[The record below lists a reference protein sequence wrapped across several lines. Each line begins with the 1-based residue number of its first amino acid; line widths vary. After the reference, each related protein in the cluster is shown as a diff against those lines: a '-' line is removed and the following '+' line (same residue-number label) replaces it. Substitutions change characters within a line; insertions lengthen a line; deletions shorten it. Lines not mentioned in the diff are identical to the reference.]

1 MSISLDRTRFV
12 TEEITD
18 FLAIQAEKNR
28 TIESYFTQHL
38 LVVFY
43 SETEQ
48 KIKKLVEQRLA
59 QIEDRKVAKFIYST
73 NEGMLNRIKKGEL
86 NDLLQKF
93 DCGEGD
99 IIGDE
104 FSPIEHQKYSGAIA
118 NRHQVSHGEGASMT
132 LDEFLEVLDATEKIL
147 TFVQEKICE

>member
-12 TEEITD
+12 TEEITG
-18 FLAIQAEKNR
+18 FLAVQAEQNR
-28 TIESYFTQHL
+28 NIESYFTQHL

-48 KIKKLVEQRLA
+48 KIKKLVEHRLN
-59 QIEDRKVAKFIYST
+59 QIDDRKVAKFIYST

-86 NDLLQKF
+86 NDLLKKF
-93 DCGEGD
+93 DCGDGD

-104 FSPIEHQKYSGAIA
+104 FSQAEHQKYSGAIA
-118 NRHQVSHGEGASMT
+118 NRHSVSHGEGASMT
-132 LDEFLEVLDATEKIL
+132 LEEFLEVLNATEKIL
-147 TFVQEKICE
+147 TFVEEKISE